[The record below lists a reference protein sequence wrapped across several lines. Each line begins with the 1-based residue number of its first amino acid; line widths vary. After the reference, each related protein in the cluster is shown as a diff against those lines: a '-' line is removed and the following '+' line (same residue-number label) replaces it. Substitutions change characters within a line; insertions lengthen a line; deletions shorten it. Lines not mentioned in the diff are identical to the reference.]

1 VGFRGSLAFAHCVI
15 QGKKN
20 TDKWAPERMHDLA
33 SLAFSVAAFMHTRAV
48 PWDGFSRPLGKE
60 APATELFVE
69 RRTLAEHLLDQA
81 GIEESDPVRKSMK
94 DA

>member
-1 VGFRGSLAFAHCVI
+1 MVGFRGSLAFAHCVI
-15 QGKKN
+15 HGKKN
-20 TDKWAPERMHDLA
+20 AEKWFPKSDHDLA
-33 SLAFSVAAFMHTRAV
+33 SLAFIVAAFMHTRAV

-60 APATELFVE
+60 EPAKELFE
-69 RRTLAEHLLDQA
+69 A